1 MTKTSNDWMAT
12 AAAWLVFGAITWV
25 VLVGLVAFT
34 RWAL

>member
-1 MTKTSNDWMAT
+1 MTENKNDWMTT
-12 AAAWLVFGAITWV
+12 AATWLVFGAVTWV